1 MESSLFLKI
10 QINYRE
16 QNDQNKNYASN
27 DVIFQIIYH
36 SNRYFYDK
44 QKPFLNFYFILKA

>member
-44 QKPFLNFYFILKA
+44 QKKPFF

>member
-1 MESSLFLKI
+1 MAYFLKI

-16 QNDQNKNYASN
+16 QNEQNKNYASN

-36 SNRYFYDK
+36 LNRCFYYK
-44 QKPFLNFYFILKA
+44 